1 MSKNTCKVIHYS
13 FKKALNQIKVEVSSS
28 THFLRHSAIQHLR
41 DATNNLDLTHAFSL
55 HTDRRTVEKTYGK
68 QPVDAN
74 KKATDTFSEVFK
86 NAHQDWLKTGT
97 GGHYGATEKPESS
110 NILELKRF

>member
-1 MSKNTCKVIHYS
+1 MQLI
-13 FKKALNQIKVEVSSS
+13 KADVQSS

-41 DATNNLDLTHAFSL
+41 DETNSLDIAQAFGQ

-74 KKATDTFSEVFK
+74 KKATAVFADIFK
-86 NAHQDWLKTGT
+86 KRHQEWKKTGT
-97 GGHYGATEKPESS
+97 EDDSGTISFHYSVCNLQQRNKVAVIIFYEYLTQTS
-110 NILELKRF
+110 